1 MDHTQIGLAGEYYV
15 LAQLTQHNLIATLTL
30 SNTKAVD
37 ILVANQELNKF
48 YKVEVK
54 TTQKKPGHSKLFGD
68 SKFWAWPMNEKHEE
82 RIDENL
88 YYCFVALQGTESLPK
103 FFVVPSVDVA
113 TYVRVQHELWLS
125 TRTNKVKETSM
136 RQFRI
141 PIDDPKRYENN
152 WQVFLR

>member
-15 LAQLTQHNLIATLTL
+15 LAQLTQRDLVATLTL

-37 ILVANQELNKF
+37 ILVANQDLNKF

-54 TTQKKPGHSKLFGD
+54 TMLKKPGYSRLFGD
-68 SKFWAWPMNEKHEE
+68 TKFWSWPMNEKHED
-82 RIDENL
+82 RIDDNL
-88 YYCFVALQGTESLPK
+88 YYCFVALQGTDSLPK
-103 FFVVPSVDVA
+103 FFIVPSIDVA
-113 TYVRVQHELWLS
+113 IYVKKQHEYWLS
-125 TRTNKVKETSM
+125 TRKNQVKETSM

-141 PIDDPKRYENN
+141 PIDDPKGYENN